1 MKKKKSI
8 AALLAAA
15 MVFGLAGCGG
25 TGDNQQSS
33 QSENGQSQSSAAAEQ
48 SSAAAEQSQSATQE
62 EQAAEAQQTT
72 QAQLSVTW
80 WGSQTR
86 ADMTQEALALYE
98 SLNPGITFDGQFLSS
113 ADYWNKLATSA
124 AGHTMAD
131 VIQMDK
137 SYIQQ
142 YVDNNMLVDLQP
154 YVDSGVIDLSDVD
167 PVVQEF
173 GRVGD
178 GLYAICIG
186 VNSPAL
192 LYNKTLLEEND
203 ITVKD
208 NMTMDEFL
216 ELCREI
222 YEKTGYKTNLQYNNG
237 TSFMDFFMRSRG
249 ETLFLN
255 GEIGAS
261 EETIADYFNLYVT
274 GKEEGW
280 LIDPSVF
287 AEVSIGQPE
296 QEPLVYGSEPARM
309 SWCAFYFSNN
319 MTAISNAAPEGMEI
333 GITTWPADDAVK
345 ANYLKPAMFLSV
357 SVDSQYPEEAARLI
371 DFWTNSVECNEIL
384 MGERGVPVSS
394 AVATAITPKMDEV
407 SQKVVTFINE
417 VVTPKCSDVSPASPN
432 GATEVYDLIY
442 KLEEA
447 ICYGE
452 KTAEEAAAEVITKGN
467 EIIAN
472 KQ

>member
-1 MKKKKSI
+1 MKRKRLFAI
-8 AALLAAA
+8 LLTMA
-15 MVFGLAGCGG
+15 MLIGMAGCGNG
-25 TGDNQQSS
+25 RNEGDTPDEGEDTTS
-33 QSENGQSQSSAAAEQ
+33 QDSAQTEVENGLEEKDTSSVAE
-48 SSAAAEQSQSATQE
+48 
-62 EQAAEAQQTT
+62 EAKDM
-72 QAQLSVTW
+72 QLAITW
-80 WGSQTR
+80 WGSQAR
-86 ADMTQEALALYE
+86 ADLTQEALSLYE
-98 SLNPGITFDGQFLSS
+98 SQNPGVTFDGQFLAG

-131 VIQMDK
+131 IVQMDK

-142 YVDNNMLVDLQP
+142 YVDNSMLVDLQP
-154 YVDSGVIDLSDVD
+154 FVDSGVINLADVD
-167 PVVQEF
+167 KQVQEF

-192 LYNKTLLEEND
+192 LYNKSLLDENG
-203 ITVKD
+203 IAVKD

-216 ELCREI
+216 EVCRQV

-237 TSFMDFFMRSRG
+237 TSFMDFFLRASG
-249 ETLFLN
+249 ETMFTD
-255 GEIGAS
+255 GKIGAS
-261 EETIADYFNLYVT
+261 KDNAAAYFKLYET
-274 GKEEGW
+274 GREEGW

-287 AEVSIGQPE
+287 AEVAIGQPE
-296 QEPLVYGSEPARM
+296 QEPLVYGSGPDRM

-319 MTAISNAAPEGMEI
+319 MAAITKAAPEGMEV
-333 GITTWPADDAVK
+333 GITTWPSDDAQK
-345 ANYLKPAMFLSV
+345 SNYLKPAMFFSV
-357 SVDSQYPEEAARLI
+357 SVDSKNPEEGAKLI

-384 MGERGVPVSS
+384 LGERGVPVSS
-394 AVATAITPKMDEV
+394 VVAQAITPKLGESD
-407 SQKVVTFINE
+407 QKVVAFIND

-432 GATEVYDLIY
+432 GATEVYDLVY

-452 KTAEEAAAEVITKGN
+452 KTAEEAADEFIQKGD
-467 EIIAN
+467 EILAN